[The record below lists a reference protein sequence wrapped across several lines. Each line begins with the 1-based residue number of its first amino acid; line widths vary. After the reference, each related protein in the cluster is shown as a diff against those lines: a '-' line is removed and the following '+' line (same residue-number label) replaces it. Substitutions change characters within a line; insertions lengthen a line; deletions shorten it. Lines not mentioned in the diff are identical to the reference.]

1 MQLVLVRHALPERV
15 GRPEPGSDG
24 DGPRADP
31 GLTDLGE
38 RQAARLVDA
47 LGAGAGAVDALY
59 CSPLARAR
67 ATAAPLARALGREPV
82 VVDGLREYDAEAR
95 HYVPVHEMA
104 RHDPAGWQR
113 ILDGHLPGHIDVEAF
128 AERVGAAVEE
138 VVAAHPGRE
147 TAVLV
152 AHAGT
157 INVWLRG
164 LLGLARPLTF
174 PLDYTGI
181 TRVLAGRDGRRVVR
195 SVNETGHVADLLVV
209 PGHGS

>member
-1 MQLVLVRHALPERV
+1 VQLVLVRHALPERV
-15 GRPEPGSDG
+15 GRPEPGAD
-24 DGPRADP
+24 DAGPRADP
-31 GLTDLGE
+31 GLTELGQ

-95 HYVPVHEMA
+95 YYVPVHEMA

-113 ILDGHLPGHIDVEAF
+113 ILDGHLPDHVDVDAF
-128 AERVGAAVEE
+128 TDRVGAAVEE

-147 TAVLV
+147 TAVVV

-164 LLGLARPLTF
+164 LLGLTRPLTF

-195 SVNETGHVADLLVV
+195 SVNETGHVADLLIA
-209 PGHGS
+209 PTYES